1 MAGVGPAAIDR
12 EANTVRVL
20 VGKNEPNQQEGTAAM
35 QRSGRMFLT
44 LSFSVLGIAVVY
56 FGTLYLIAH

>member
-1 MAGVGPAAIDR
+1 M
-12 EANTVRVL
+12 RVL
-20 VGKNEPNQQEGTAAM
+20 AGENEPQPAEGAAA
-35 QRSGRMFLT
+35 QYSGRMFLT